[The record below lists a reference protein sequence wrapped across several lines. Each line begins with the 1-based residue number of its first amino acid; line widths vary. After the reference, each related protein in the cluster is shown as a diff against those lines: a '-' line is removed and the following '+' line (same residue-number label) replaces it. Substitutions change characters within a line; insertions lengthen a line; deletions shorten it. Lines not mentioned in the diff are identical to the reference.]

1 MAPSVLEEM
10 QKNDFRPRS
19 VRRPRVGS
27 LSRMGGGGGGGAGGF
42 PGSVTMAGPGGSAAP
57 TSGFTTIYPVTE
69 CMEVGEEQMEV
80 QLPH

>member
-1 MAPSVLEEM
+1 
-10 QKNDFRPRS
+10 
-19 VRRPRVGS
+19 
-27 LSRMGGGGGGGAGGF
+27 
-42 PGSVTMAGPGGSAAP
+42 MAGPGGSAAP

>member
-27 LSRMGGGGGGGAGGF
+27 LSRMGGGGGGF

-57 TSGFTTIYPVTE
+57 TSGVTTIFPVTE

-80 QLPH
+80 QQPH